1 MFATPL
7 RGWRRSMSSTS
18 DATKASGKKSMDI
31 SKIFPQ
37 PHPQTAGRVFDREA
51 ILILAD
57 SSEVNVLNAV
67 GSRVFELSDG
77 QHSIAAIIAT
87 IVDEFDVAHER
98 AKADVIDFLQQLAD
112 EHVMVLVAR
121 EGE

>member
-1 MFATPL
+1 MNT
-7 RGWRRSMSSTS
+7 
-18 DATKASGKKSMDI
+18 TKV
-31 SKIFPQ
+31 FPR

-77 QHSIAAIIAT
+77 QHSVAT
-87 IVDEFDVAHER
+87 IVAAIVEEFDVAHEQ
-98 AKADVIDFLQQLAD
+98 AEADVIDFLQQLAD
-112 EHVMVLVAR
+112 ENVMILVER